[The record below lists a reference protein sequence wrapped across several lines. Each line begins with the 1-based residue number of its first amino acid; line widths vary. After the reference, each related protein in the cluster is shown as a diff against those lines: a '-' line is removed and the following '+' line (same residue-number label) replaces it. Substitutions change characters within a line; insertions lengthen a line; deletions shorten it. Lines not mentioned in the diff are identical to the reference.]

1 MQENIMVLGYEEPEE
16 DDYDEYMEY
25 LNEKDDKRYE
35 NEFFERINNDNE

>member
-25 LNEKDDKRYE
+25 LNEKDDRRYE
-35 NEFFERINNDNE
+35 NEIFERLKEEK